1 MSRAEFMNEL
11 KYLLQDITDSERE
24 EALQYYEDYFDD
36 AGEDNEDAIIR
47 ELGSPERVAAII
59 KSGLMGNDEDAGEFT
74 ERGYE
79 DWRFKQDYQVP
90 ERTYGRKSN
99 NAYTYGNGDRTDV
112 SPRTRRT
119 GNNSLGKILLIIVI
133 AMVAIPIIISAAG
146 GIFGVIVGILGG
158 LVGIVVGIIGAT
170 LGGVLGGL
178 AVFVGGIIRMFT
190 SPASGFFL
198 CASGLLLIAFG
209 FLALVF
215 AVYVATKLIPRF
227 VRWIARLFRRIFH
240 RRENA

>member
-1 MSRAEFMNEL
+1 MTRVEFMNEL
-11 KYLLQDITDSERE
+11 EYLLQDITDSERE

-74 ERGYE
+74 EHGYE

-90 ERTYGRKSN
+90 ERTYGHKN
-99 NAYTYGNGDRTDV
+99 NDAYSYGNSDRPV
-112 SPRTRRT
+112 MNPRPRRT
-119 GNNSLGKILLIIVI
+119 GNNNLGKILLIVVI
-133 AMVAIPIIISAAG
+133 CMVAIPIVISAAG
-146 GIFGVIVGILGG
+146 GIFGVIAGILGG
-158 LVGIVVGIIGAT
+158 LVGIVVAIIGAT

-178 AVFVGGIIRMFT
+178 AVFVGGIIRMFS

-198 CASGLLLIAFG
+198 CASGLLMIALG

-227 VRWIARLFRRIFH
+227 VHWVVRLCRRIFH